1 MAVGRRGGPGQFL
14 RGRTDLVLPLRAA
27 TVTAPP
33 EVDYYGDKLT
43 EGGEESD
50 CGWLKEKC
58 GLSWPG
64 RARPP
69 PFEALSDPDPAK
81 AQRATLAMLSMKK
94 LDIAALRKAHAG
106 T

>member
-27 TVTAPP
+27 TVTAPAGGG
-33 EVDYYGDKLT
+33 YYWDKLT

-50 CGWLKEKC
+50 CGWLRGDY
-58 GLSWPG
+58 GLSWQVVPAALFEGAERPG
-64 RARPP
+64 RG
-69 PFEALSDPDPAK
+69 K
-81 AQRATLAMLSMKK
+81 AQRATQAMLSMKK
-94 LDIAALRKAHAG
+94 LDIATLRRAHAG